1 MSRRHASHGRRRHR
15 FLVFI
20 TTLLLS
26 ALSCSV
32 AAAVVVT
39 TTPDSLVPATL
50 QPYDTYDGANVTT
63 PQELSMCMRGS
74 SGADTLIDYEFL
86 VKCTWL
92 KDSLGIAQVLLVAIL
107 VVLLYMLSSTAD
119 TFFCPVL
126 QVIVEKY
133 RIPPDIAGVTFLS
146 FGNGSPDVFSNIA
159 AFSLSTPN
167 IGVASILGGGLLVT
181 TGSCLSCVLLH

>member
-20 TTLLLS
+20 TTILLS
-26 ALSCSV
+26 ALSYS
-32 AAAVVVT
+32 AAVVVT
-39 TTPDSLVPATL
+39 TTPDSPVPAAL
-50 QPYDTYDGANVTT
+50 QPDDAYDGANVTT
-63 PQELSMCMRGS
+63 PQELSMCAHGS

-92 KDSLGIAQVLLVAIL
+92 KDSLGLAQVLLVVIL
-107 VVLLYMLSSTAD
+107 VVLLYLLSSTAD

-181 TGSCLSCVLLH
+181 TGSCLFRVLLH